1 MDTKKRDHIA
11 EAIADYHAMNPE
23 EQGQMIARVME
34 DQPYLMGFLTNIADD
49 FNDEQ
54 HEALVDSVMILL
66 NAFIAAGMP
75 VSMIPAPVVDEIIK
89 EKAEAYE
96 EAKKYEV
103 YTDSPKVFDD
113 LKNRAIFKAKLDK
126 SSADEQAN
134 FNLVLDVLISL
145 IERMADYD
153 QRKTEEDK

>member
-1 MDTKKRDHIA
+1 MDKKKRDHIA
-11 EAIADYHAMNPE
+11 EAIADYHAMDAQ

-66 NAFIAAGMP
+66 NAFISAGLP
-75 VSMIPAPVVDEIIK
+75 VSMIPAPVVEEIIK
-89 EKAEAYE
+89 EKTEAYE
-96 EAKKYEV
+96 EADKHEV
-103 YTDSPKVFDD
+103 HTDSPKVFDD

-126 SSADEQAN
+126 APVADQAN
-134 FNLVLDVLISL
+134 FNLILDVLISL

-153 QRKTEEDK
+153 QNKTEENK

>member
-1 MDTKKRDHIA
+1 MDSKKRDHIA
-11 EAIADYHAMNPE
+11 EAIADYHAMSSE

-49 FNDEQ
+49 FNDDQ

-75 VSMIPAPVVDEIIK
+75 ISMIPAPVVEEIIK

-96 EAKKYEV
+96 GAEKHEV
-103 YTDSPKVFDD
+103 HSDSPKVFDD

-126 SSADEQAN
+126 AAADDQAN
-134 FNLVLDVLISL
+134 FNLILDVLISL

-153 QRKTEEDK
+153 QNQVEEKQ